1 MVDGE
6 ETGGEEDEKGSRP
19 GQRQVEIRENK
30 REEVKGSVRCV
41 FCFTTCDLLTF
52 IYLTNLS

>member
-30 REEVKGSVRCV
+30 REQVKGSVTCV
-41 FCFTTCDLLTF
+41 LLHDM
-52 IYLTNLS
+52 